1 MSSAPSSNGQGALR
15 LRMPSANAYR
25 MAMPQ
30 SELEALKRQ
39 AGSRFKSSGTDGC
52 SCDQVSFCFCF
63 LCSSCYHANKC
74 VHNGIHGLFCFAR
87 MARLLFC
94 ARPLTC
100 FWPEESGTGVSLVC
114 QVQSLLNKVC
124 PENLALIVE
133 KIAAVEACDVGS
145 SFFLMPRAL
154 PTNRIRKRRRLRAA
168 SSWKPSS
175 S

>member
-1 MSSAPSSNGQGALR
+1 
-15 LRMPSANAYR
+15 
-25 MAMPQ
+25 
-30 SELEALKRQ
+30 
-39 AGSRFKSSGTDGC
+39 
-52 SCDQVSFCFCF
+52 
-63 LCSSCYHANKC
+63 
-74 VHNGIHGLFCFAR
+74 

-145 SFFLMPRAL
+145 SCFFNGVSRELFPPIESVNAVG
-154 PTNRIRKRRRLRAA
+154 
-168 SSWKPSS
+168 
-175 S
+175 